1 MEENQV
7 ERDVMEYDVVVVG
20 GGPSGLSTAI
30 KLKQLAAEKNAE
42 LSVCLIE
49 KGSEIGAHILS
60 GNCFEPRALDELIP
74 DWKEKGAP
82 LNSPATK
89 DVVKFLINENLSF
102 NIPFPSCLMPNFNNH
117 GNYVMS
123 LANLCRW
130 LGTQAENL
138 GVEIFPGFT
147 AADVILENDVVKG
160 ILTGEMGI
168 SKDGEKK
175 ASYQPSMELRAKYTI
190 FAEGCRGHLGKKLI
204 AKYELDKDKD
214 PQHYGI
220 GFKEVWDVPAEV
232 HSEGTVMHTF
242 GWPSKSKAGSYFY
255 HGENNQVYIGL
266 VVPLDYS
273 NPHLSPFD
281 EFQQWK
287 QHKDI
292 KKILENGTRVAY
304 GARALIKGGYQSRPK
319 MTFPG
324 GLIVGDNAGTLVF
337 TKIKGTHTAMKS
349 GMLAAETVF
358 DAVQN
363 INLDAD
369 LESYEEKFDSSWI
382 QTDLY
387 KSRNM
392 TPLLHK
398 YGTWIGGILMA
409 IEQFLFRGRYPFTL
423 THKTPDYACMKKASE
438 CEKIDYPKPDGKI
451 SFDKLSS
458 VFLSNTNH
466 EEDQPC
472 HLTLKDSSI
481 PINVNLPTYDEPA
494 QRYCPAGVYEVVEKD
509 GEHKFQINAQNCVH
523 CKTCDIK
530 DPSQNIVWIT
540 PEGMGVL
547 TIQICSQS
555 NFPSENSLSL
565 LLINNS
571 LSLS

>member
-102 NIPFPSCLMPNFNNH
+102 NIPFPSFLMPNFNNH

-324 GLIVGDNAGTLVF
+324 GLIVGDNAGTLDF

-363 INLDAD
+363 NNLDAD

-540 PEGMGVL
+540 PEGMGGP
-547 TIQICSQS
+547 
-555 NFPSENSLSL
+555 NYPNM
-565 LLINNS
+565 
-571 LSLS
+571 